1 MIKFE
6 EKEGSELPVLFMS
19 LTSLNCKQD
28 VVDLRN
34 AINDAIL
41 NIVSY
46 QESKDAVKPYSL
58 YLLTDMAQELTKDIE
73 NFKKEGGEA

>member
-6 EKEGSELPVLFMS
+6 KKEGSGLPVLFMS
-19 LTSLNCKQD
+19 LPSFLDCKQD

-58 YLLTDMAQELTKDIE
+58 
-73 NFKKEGGEA
+73 

>member
-6 EKEGSELPVLFMS
+6 EKEGSELPVLFIS

>member
-6 EKEGSELPVLFMS
+6 KKEGSKLPVLFMS
-19 LTSLNCKQD
+19 LTSLNCKLD

-58 YLLTDMAQELTKDIE
+58 YLLTGMAQELTKDIE
-73 NFKKEGGEA
+73 NFKEEGGEV